1 MASQKKNRKI
11 YAVLVDAILT
21 RLQKLGNKSKFFLI
35 WLIRKGFSL
44 AKHIVVISMVIIPWN
59 IALHWLQ
66 NVFSS

>member
-59 IALHWLQ
+59 ISLHWLQ